1 MKKTIKD
8 IKIREV
14 SGSIIHGI
22 TTIQIDGYYNYLV
35 ELVKGAK
42 NVEITYEMPDP
53 ILTEK
58 EKEYLSAVIKPFRNK
73 IEYISKEVGIDD
85 TEYLELGVD
94 CDYSSLPN
102 FKRNKFY
109 RNMELGKRY
118 TIEELDL

>member
-14 SGSIIHGI
+14 SGSIIRGT

-73 IEYISKEVGIDD
+73 IEYISKEDGMDN
-85 TEYLELGVD
+85 TEYLELGLD
-94 CDYSSLPN
+94 GDYNSLPN
-102 FKRNKFY
+102 FERNKFY

>member
-14 SGSIIHGI
+14 SGSIIRGI
-22 TTIQIDGYYNYLV
+22 TTIQIDGYYNLT

-42 NVEITYEMPDP
+42 NVEITYEMPEP

-73 IEYISKEVGIDD
+73 IKYISKEEGIYN
-85 TEYLELGVD
+85 TEYLACGLD
-94 CDYSSLPN
+94 CDYCSLPN
-102 FKRNKFY
+102 FERNKFY